1 MQMLA
6 SRSTRSPKRKERLSR
21 ALPLDPSPVQ
31 TILRRVVLAMLELE
45 KNLVVYRLKN
55 GWKHAEEK
63 ANQEI
68 KRMKSA
74 LARR

>member
-6 SRSTRSPKRKERLSR
+6 SRSTRSPKRKERFSR

-31 TILRRVVLAMLELE
+31 TILKRVVLAMLELE
-45 KNLVVYRLKN
+45 KNLVVYRLKD
-55 GWKHAEEK
+55 GRKHAQEK